1 MGWFDDARCPPSQA
15 SGVSRAHRPSV
26 PRCLHSVPLTTLNG
40 TPVGS
45 SELVSWCAGAPICLT
60 CRASRL
66 APPRS
71 SGDVAAADFEIPVQR
86 CVAAGAGPGP
96 PATAGCHVHA
106 PSEDGRTAPTSRA
119 AGMFAARPPMPRSR
133 HASPTVRDPPVP
145 ARGYRRVRR
154 ISVRPAS
161 RPRPVGPAVDIH
173 PDFTGAA
180 PRCALLPPTLTS

>member
-96 PATAGCHVHA
+96 PATAGCHVRA
-106 PSEDGRTAPTSRA
+106 PCEDGRTAPTSRA
-119 AGMFAARPPMPRSR
+119 AECSPHDRRCHVHATLHRPSVIRPFQREDIDAFVAYRS
-133 HASPTVRDPPVP
+133 DPPLAP
-145 ARGYRRVRR
+145 DLWDRQLTSILTSREPHPGARCC
-154 ISVRPAS
+154 
-161 RPRPVGPAVDIH
+161 RPR
-173 PDFTGAA
+173 
-180 PRCALLPPTLTS
+180 